1 MADRLEFRSKLSSIQ
16 ELAAGQGNR
25 LTVEEIEKFF
35 EEDSLSREQTELVCD
50 YLLSQKVSVIG
61 YKKQPGKIIEAEE
74 EVADLDSEEQDYL
87 ADYMQDIEGMKG
99 GSVEEARMAYYLPLV
114 VDTALK
120 MHRKEVFIG
129 DMIQEGNISLMAAL
143 GRFEAGADDEDIV
156 MEEVRAGIRAFIESQ
171 TETKRQDK
179 KMVDQVAELDET
191 IRHMSEDMGR
201 KVSVDEVAQQLGM
214 TEAQVEAILN
224 LAGEE
229 VKEAQEDK

>member
-74 EVADLDSEEQDYL
+74 EAADLDSEEQDYL

-129 DMIQEGNISLMAAL
+129 DMVQEGNISLMAAL
-143 GRFEAGADDEDIV
+143 GRCEAGADDEDIV

-214 TEAQVEAILN
+214 TEAQIEAILN

>member
-87 ADYMQDIEGMKG
+87 AEYMQDIEGMKSG
-99 GSVEEARMAYYLPLV
+99 NAEEARIAYYLPLV

-120 MHRKEVFIG
+120 MHQKEVFIG
-129 DMIQEGNISLMAAL
+129 DMVQEGNISLMAAL

-171 TETKRQDK
+171 TETKRKDK

-214 TEAQVEAILN
+214 TEAQIEAILH

>member
-25 LTVEEIEKFF
+25 LTMEEIEQFF

-74 EVADLDSEEQDYL
+74 EAADLDSEEQDYL
-87 ADYMQDIEGMKG
+87 AEYMQDIEGIKSG
-99 GSVEEARMAYYLPLV
+99 NAEEARIAYYLPLV

-120 MHRKEVFIG
+120 MHQKEVFIG
-129 DMIQEGNISLMAAL
+129 DMVQEGNISLMAAL
-143 GRFEAGADDEDIV
+143 GRCEAGADDEDTV
-156 MEEVRAGIRAFIESQ
+156 LEEVRAGIRAFIESQ

-201 KVSVDEVAQQLGM
+201 KVSVDEVAQQLDM
-214 TEAQVEAILN
+214 TEAQIEAILH

-229 VKEAQEDK
+229 VEEAQEDK

>member
-74 EVADLDSEEQDYL
+74 EVADLDSEERDYL
-87 ADYMQDIEGMKG
+87 AEYMQGIEGMKSG
-99 GSVEEARMAYYLPLV
+99 NAKEARIAYYLPLV
-114 VDTALK
+114 VDTALQ
-120 MHRKEVFIG
+120 MHQKEVFIG
-129 DMIQEGNISLMAAL
+129 DMVKEGNISLMAAL
-143 GRFEAGADDEDIV
+143 GRCEAGADDEDIV

-214 TEAQVEAILN
+214 TEAQIEAILN

-229 VKEAQEDK
+229 VKKALEDK